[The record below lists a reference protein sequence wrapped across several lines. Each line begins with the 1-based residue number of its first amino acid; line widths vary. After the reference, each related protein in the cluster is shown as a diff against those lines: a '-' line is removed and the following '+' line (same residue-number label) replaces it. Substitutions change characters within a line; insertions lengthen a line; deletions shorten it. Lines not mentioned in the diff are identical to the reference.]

1 MQRCAGVRFSV
12 YFGEKFSGFAP
23 TRHPGNKKRLMTDQ
37 STIPNSNPTH
47 SVNALPKPSP
57 RWDGG
62 LQSRLESNESLL
74 AWLETNLDARLNFA
88 NGLVA
93 VTDRRLLACS
103 SDGDNWQEWP
113 IVTGLTLQHH
123 DHAGVGTLELV
134 NAEGRLA
141 CWRFTL
147 SENLAALR
155 IVNQFEER
163 LQTIVTGS
171 PKKKDDEEVCPKC
184 KAPLP
189 PGEDECPI
197 CNREATVAPSTWT
210 LFRLW
215 RFARPYRWQLLL
227 GFVLTLASTAATLV
241 PPYLTMPLMD
251 NVLIPFQNGQ
261 PIDWSLVSMYLGG
274 LLGAALI
281 AWVLG
286 WIRTYVLALVSERIG
301 RDLRTQT
308 YRHLMGLSLEYFG
321 GKRTGDLIARIGN
334 ETDRINIF
342 LSLDLLNFATDVLM
356 IAMTAIILFSI
367 NPWLALVTLLPLPI
381 IGWLI
386 HVVRERLRTGFEKI
400 DRVWAEVTNV
410 LADTIPGIRVVKA
423 FAQEKRESDRF
434 GAANEHNLAMNDK
447 LNKTWSLFS
456 PTVTLLTEI
465 GLLVVWIFGIWQI
478 ARGDSTVGVLTAFL
492 AYIGRFYT
500 RLDSMSRIVSAT
512 QRAASSTKRIFDILD
527 HVSSVP
533 EPVNPVHLDKVTGRI
548 ELKQAGFRYG
558 TRAVT
563 RDVDLVIQP
572 GEMIGLVGHSGSGKS
587 TLVNLICRFYDV
599 SEGQVLIDGVD
610 VRSVPV
616 AEFRRHIGLVLQEP
630 FLFFGTIAENIAYG
644 KPEAS
649 REEIIAAAR
658 AAHAHEFILRLPH
671 GYDSLVGERGQGL
684 SGGERQRISIARAL
698 LIDPRILILDEATS
712 AVDTETEKEIQK
724 ALDNLVKGRTTI
736 AIAHRLS
743 TLRKA
748 DRLVVMDRGRIVEI
762 GNHDQLMAAEGHYY
776 KLYMAQARNVDTE
789 PELAPL
795 PTLAKE
801 HA

>member
-1 MQRCAGVRFSV
+1 MTANAHNSAGTQPTPPSRWATEVEAQLTT
-12 YFGEKFSGFAP
+12 GERIQAC
-23 TRHPGNKKRLMTDQ
+23 
-37 STIPNSNPTH
+37 
-47 SVNALPKPSP
+47 
-57 RWDGG
+57 
-62 LQSRLESNESLL
+62 LEID
-74 AWLETNLDARLNFA
+74 LDARLQFA
-88 NGLVA
+88 GGLVA
-93 VTDRRLLACS
+93 VTDRRLLACAPGEQQWS
-103 SDGDNWQEWP
+103 QWP
-113 IVTGLTLQHH
+113 LRPGLKLNHV
-123 DHAGVGTLELV
+123 DHAGVGTLELLDDT
-134 NAEGRLA
+134 GRLA
-141 CWRFTL
+141 CWRYTL
-147 SENLAALR
+147 AHNLAALQV
-155 IVNQFEER
+155 IAEFELHLQSITSGQPVER
-163 LQTIVTGS
+163 
-171 PKKKDDEEVCPKC
+171 PPEDVCPKC
-184 KAPLP
+184 KAPLE
-189 PGEDECPI
+189 PGDEECPN
-197 CNREATVAPSTWT
+197 CNRETTAPPSTWT

-215 RFARPYRWQLLL
+215 RFARPYRWQLLS
-227 GFVLTLASTAATLV
+227 GFLLTLASTAAQLV

-251 NVLIPFQNGQ
+251 EVLIPFQNGK
-261 PIDWSLVSMYLGG
+261 PIDWPLVLTYLGG
-274 LLGAALI
+274 LLGAAIL
-281 AWVLG
+281 AWGLG
-286 WIRTYVLALVSERIG
+286 WIRTYILSLVSERMG

-308 YRHLMGLSLEYFG
+308 YEHLLGLSLEYFG
-321 GKRTGDLIARIGN
+321 GKRTGDLMARIGN

-356 IAMTAIILFSI
+356 IAMTSVILFSI
-367 NPWLALVTLLPLPI
+367 NPWLALVTLIPLPI
-381 IGWLI
+381 IGWMI
-386 HVVRERLRTGFEKI
+386 HFVREKLRTGFEKI

-423 FAQEKRESDRF
+423 FAQEKRESARF
-434 GAANEHNLAMNDK
+434 SAANEHNLQMNDK
-447 LNKTWSLFS
+447 LNKTWSLFT

-465 GLLVVWIFGIWQI
+465 GLLVVWVFGIWQI
-478 ARGDSTVGVLTAFL
+478 SKGNSSVGVLTAFL

-533 EPVNPVHLDKVTGRI
+533 EPANPVHLANVTGRL
-548 ELKQAGFRYG
+548 ELKKASFRYG
-558 TRAVT
+558 TRSVT

-616 AEFRRHIGLVLQEP
+616 AEFRQHIGLVLQEP
-630 FLFFGTIAENIAYG
+630 FLFFGTIADNIAYG
-644 KPEAS
+644 KPHATRQEV
-649 REEIIAAAR
+649 IAAAR

-762 GNHDQLMAAEGHYY
+762 GNHDDLMAIEGHYY

-789 PELAPL
+789 APEPVAPNL
-795 PTLAKE
+795 PKTVTV
-801 HA
+801 

>member
-1 MQRCAGVRFSV
+1 MSAKPLNS
-12 YFGEKFSGFAP
+12 A
-23 TRHPGNKKRLMTDQ
+23 
-37 STIPNSNPTH
+37 STEL
-47 SVNALPKPSP
+47 ALPGHWTAAIEP
-57 RWDGG
+57 RLTSGETT
-62 LQSRLESNESLL
+62 Q
-74 AWLETNLDARLNFA
+74 AWLEIDLDNRLKFSS
-88 NGLVA
+88 GLVL
-93 VTDRRLLACS
+93 VTNRRLLALPAGET
-103 SDGDNWQEWP
+103 DWQEWP
-113 IVTGLTLQHH
+113 LRGGLTLNHH
-123 DHAGVGTLELV
+123 DHAGVGALELID
-134 NAEGRLA
+134 EQGQLA
-141 CWRFTL
+141 TWRYTL
-147 SENLAALR
+147 AKNLAALR
-155 IVNQFEER
+155 VISEFDLNRDSIVSGQPVQRTTE
-163 LQTIVTGS
+163 
-171 PKKKDDEEVCPKC
+171 DCCPKC

-215 RFARPYRWQLLL
+215 RFARPYRWQLLT
-227 GFVLTLASTAATLV
+227 GFLLTLASTAAQLV

-251 NVLIPFQNGQ
+251 NVLIPFQNGK
-261 PIDWSLVSMYLGG
+261 PIDWPLVSMYLGG
-274 LLGAALI
+274 LFGAAML

-286 WIRTYVLALVSERIG
+286 WIRTYILSLVSERMG
-301 RDLRTQT
+301 RDLRTTT
-308 YRHLMGLSLEYFG
+308 YEHLMGLSLEYFG
-321 GKRTGDLIARIGN
+321 GKRTGDLMARIGN

-356 IAMTAIILFSI
+356 ITMTAVILFSI

-381 IGWLI
+381 IGWMI
-386 HVVRERLRTGFEKI
+386 HFVREKLRTGFEKI

-423 FAQEKRESDRF
+423 FAQEKRESERF
-434 GAANEHNLAMNDK
+434 RAANEHNLQMNDK
-447 LNKTWSLFS
+447 LNKTWSLFT
-456 PTVTLLTEI
+456 PTVTLLTEV
-465 GLLVVWIFGIWQI
+465 GLLVVWVFGIWQI
-478 ARGDSTVGVLTAFL
+478 SKGNSSVGVLTAFL

-533 EPVNPVHLDKVTGRI
+533 EPTSPVHLTGVTGQI
-548 ELKQAGFRYG
+548 ELKKAGFRYG

-563 RDVDLVIQP
+563 RDVDLIIQP

-616 AEFRRHIGLVLQEP
+616 AEFRSHIGLVLQEP
-630 FLFFGTIAENIAYG
+630 FLFFGTIADNIAYG
-644 KPEAS
+644 KPNAT
-649 REEIIAAAR
+649 RQEIIAAAR
-658 AAHAHEFILRLPH
+658 AAHAHEFILRLQH

-748 DRLVVMDRGRIVEI
+748 DRLVVMDRGKIVEV
-762 GNHDQLMAAEGHYY
+762 GNHDELMAKEGHYF

-789 PELAPL
+789 PML
-795 PTLAKE
+795 PRTTSLPKT
-801 HA
+801 HAE

>member
-1 MQRCAGVRFSV
+1 MPQTTDHFAGS
-12 YFGEKFSGFAP
+12 AP
-23 TRHPGNKKRLMTDQ
+23 
-37 STIPNSNPTH
+37 
-47 SVNALPKPSP
+47 ALPAPWADRIP
-57 RWDGG
+57 GQLAPD
-62 LQSRLESNESLL
+62 ETIE
-74 AWLETNLDARLNFA
+74 AWLETDLDPRLQFTP
-88 NGLVA
+88 GLLI
-93 VTDRRLLACS
+93 VTNQRLLAWRTL
-103 SDGDNWQEWP
+103 DGPAQSWQLAA
-113 IVTGLTLQHH
+113 GQKLQHH
-123 DHAGVGTLELV
+123 DHAGVGQLELV
-134 NAEGRLA
+134 DSAGRLA
-141 CWRFTL
+141 FWRYTL
-147 SENLAALR
+147 SRNLAALR
-155 IVNQFEER
+155 LINEFD
-163 LQTIVTGS
+163 LQRDSRVSGQLVLRST
-171 PKKKDDEEVCPKC
+171 DDICPKC
-184 KAPLP
+184 RTTLP
-189 PGEDECPI
+189 PDEDECPA
-197 CNREATVAPSTWT
+197 CNRETAAAPSTWT

-215 RFARPYRWQLLL
+215 RFARPYRWQLLS
-227 GFVLTLASTAATLV
+227 GFLLTLASTAATLV

-251 NVLIPFQNGQ
+251 EILIPFQNGQ
-261 PIDWSLVSMYLGG
+261 AIDWSLVGFYLGG
-274 LLGAALI
+274 LLAAALL
-281 AWVLG
+281 AWFLG
-286 WIRTYVLALVSERIG
+286 WARTFILAKVSERMG

-308 YRHLMGLSLEYFG
+308 YDHLLGLSLEYFG
-321 GKRTGDLIARIGN
+321 GKRTGDLMARIGN

-356 IAMTAIILFSI
+356 ITMTAVILFSI

-381 IGWLI
+381 IAWLI
-386 HVVRERLRTGFEKI
+386 HIVREKLRTGFEKI

-423 FAQEKRESDRF
+423 FAQEKREGERF
-434 GAANEHNLAMNDK
+434 RAANEHNLAMNDK
-447 LNKTWSLFS
+447 LNKTWSLFT
-456 PTVTLLTEI
+456 PTITLLTEI

-478 ARGDSTVGVLTAFL
+478 SAGESTVGVLTAFL

-533 EPVNPVHLDKVTGRI
+533 EPSNPVHLAQVTGQL
-548 ELKQAGFRYG
+548 ELKKASFRYG

-630 FLFFGTIAENIAYG
+630 FLFFGTIADNIAYG
-644 KPEAS
+644 KPEAT
-649 REEIIAAAR
+649 RAEIIAAAR

-724 ALDNLVKGRTTI
+724 ALDNLVQGRTTI

-762 GNHDQLMAAEGHYY
+762 GNHDQLMAQEGHYH

-789 PELAPL
+789 PAEPAGANQPK
-795 PTLAKE
+795 TQTV
-801 HA
+801 

>member
-1 MQRCAGVRFSV
+1 MNPDAQKPAGN
-12 YFGEKFSGFAP
+12 EP
-23 TRHPGNKKRLMTDQ
+23 
-37 STIPNSNPTH
+37 
-47 SVNALPKPSP
+47 ALPAAFAGDLSARMQP
-57 RWDGG
+57 G
-62 LQSRLESNESLL
+62 ESLQ
-74 AWLETNLDARLNFA
+74 AWLELDLDDRLQFA
-88 NGLVA
+88 SGLVA
-93 VTDRRLLACS
+93 LTNLRLLARAPA
-103 SDGDNWQEWP
+103 SDTWQEWP
-113 IVTGLTLQHH
+113 LAAKLEIRHH
-123 DHAGVGTLELV
+123 DQAGVGTLELV
-134 NAEGRLA
+134 DAQGRLA
-141 CWRFTL
+141 AWRYTL
-147 SENLAALR
+147 ANNLAALR
-155 IVNQFEER
+155 VITEFGLHRDSV
-163 LQTIVTGS
+163 VTGKAVLRS
-171 PKKKDDEEVCPKC
+171 TEDLCPKC
-184 KAPLP
+184 KAPIP

-197 CNREATVAPSTWT
+197 CNRESTVAPSTWT

-215 RFARPYRWQLLL
+215 RFARPYRWQLLS
-227 GFVLTLASTAATLV
+227 GFLLTLAATAAQLV

-251 NVLIPFQNGQ
+251 NVLIPFQNGK
-261 PIDWSLVSMYLGG
+261 PIDWQLVTLYLGG
-274 LLGAALI
+274 LLGAALL

-286 WIRTYVLALVSERIG
+286 WLRTYILALVSERIG
-301 RDLRTQT
+301 RDLRTTT
-308 YRHLMGLSLEYFG
+308 YKHLLGLSLEYFG
-321 GKRTGDLIARIGN
+321 GKRTGDLMARIGS
-334 ETDRINIF
+334 ETDRINVF

-356 IAMTAIILFSI
+356 IVMTAVILFSI
-367 NPWLALVTLLPLPI
+367 NPWLALVTLLPLPV
-381 IGWLI
+381 IGWMI
-386 HVVRERLRTGFEKI
+386 HYVREKLRTGFEKI

-423 FAQEKRESDRF
+423 FAQEKRESERF
-434 GAANEHNLAMNDK
+434 HAANEHNLAMNDK

-465 GLLVVWIFGIWQI
+465 GLLVVWAFGIWQI
-478 ARGDSTVGVLTAFL
+478 SKGDITVGVLTAFL

-533 EPVNPVHLDKVTGRI
+533 EPSNPVHLEKVSGQI
-548 ELKQAGFRYG
+548 ELKKASFRYG

-563 RDVDLVIQP
+563 KDVDLVIQP

-599 SEGQVLIDGVD
+599 TEGQVLIDGVD

-616 AEFRRHIGLVLQEP
+616 AEFRQHIGLVLQEP
-630 FLFFGTIAENIAYG
+630 FLFFGTIADNIAYG
-644 KPEAS
+644 KPDAT

-748 DRLVVMDRGRIVEI
+748 DRLVVMDRGMIVEI
-762 GNHDQLMAAEGHYY
+762 GNHDQLMAIEGHYY
-776 KLYMAQARNVDTE
+776 KLYMAQARNVDAE
-789 PELAPL
+789 DQLPRAPELPKAHV
-795 PTLAKE
+795 A
-801 HA
+801 

>member
-1 MQRCAGVRFSV
+1 MSAHLQNGAGS
-12 YFGEKFSGFAP
+12 EP
-23 TRHPGNKKRLMTDQ
+23 
-37 STIPNSNPTH
+37 
-47 SVNALPKPSP
+47 ALPDPWAE
-57 RWDGG
+57 R
-62 LQSRLESNESLL
+62 LQSQLTANEKLQ
-74 AWLETNLDARLNFA
+74 AWLVLDLDARLHFA
-88 NGLVA
+88 NGLIA
-93 VTDRRLLACS
+93 VTDQRLLAQAPGES
-103 SDGDNWQEWP
+103 NWTAWSLSARQQ
-113 IVTGLTLQHH
+113 LQHH
-123 DHAGVGTLELV
+123 DHAGVGTLELTDD
-134 NAEGRLA
+134 NGRIATWRYTLA
-141 CWRFTL
+141 H
-147 SENLAALR
+147 NLAALR
-155 IVNQFEER
+155 VIAEFDLHRDALASGQPVAR
-163 LQTIVTGS
+163 
-171 PKKKDDEEVCPKC
+171 PDDDTCPKC
-184 KAPLP
+184 KATIPA
-189 PGEDECPI
+189 GEEDCPI
-197 CNREATVAPSTWT
+197 CNRESTVAPSTWT

-215 RFARPYRWQLLL
+215 RFARPYKWQLFW
-227 GFVLTLASTAATLV
+227 GFALTLASTAATLV

-261 PIDWSLVSMYLGG
+261 PIDWSLVSLYLGG
-274 LLGAALI
+274 LLGAAGL

-286 WIRTYVLALVSERIG
+286 WIRTYILSLVSERIG

-308 YRHLMGLSLEYFG
+308 YEHLLGLSLEYFG
-321 GKRTGDLIARIGN
+321 GKRTGDLMARIGN

-356 IAMTAIILFSI
+356 IAMTAVILFSI

-386 HVVRERLRTGFEKI
+386 HFVREKLRTGFEKI

-423 FAQEKRESDRF
+423 FAQEKREADRF
-434 GAANEHNLAMNDK
+434 RMANEHNLAMNDK
-447 LNKTWSLFS
+447 LNKTWSLFT

-478 ARGDSTVGVLTAFL
+478 SKGSSSVGVLTAFL

-533 EPVNPVHLDKVTGRI
+533 EPSNPVHLSKVTGQI
-548 ELKQAGFRYG
+548 ELKKASFRYG

-563 RDVDLVIQP
+563 KDVDLVIQP

-599 SEGQVLIDGVD
+599 TEGAVFIDGVD

-616 AEFRRHIGLVLQEP
+616 SEFRSHIGLVLQEP
-630 FLFFGTIAENIAYG
+630 FLFFGTIADNIAYG
-644 KPEAS
+644 KPDAT
-649 REEIIAAAR
+649 RAEIIAAAR

-748 DRLVVMDRGRIVEI
+748 DRLVVMDRGKIVEL
-762 GNHDQLMAAEGHYY
+762 GNHDQLMATEGHYY

-789 PELAPL
+789 APEPLAPNL
-795 PTLAKE
+795 PKTVTA
-801 HA
+801 

>member
-1 MQRCAGVRFSV
+1 MPHTTAQVAGS
-12 YFGEKFSGFAP
+12 AP
-23 TRHPGNKKRLMTDQ
+23 TLPTRWAALTPSQLWANE
-37 STIPNSNPTH
+37 TI
-47 SVNALPKPSP
+47 
-57 RWDGG
+57 
-62 LQSRLESNESLL
+62 E
-74 AWLETNLDARLNFA
+74 AWLETDLDGRLHFA
-88 NGLVA
+88 PGLLLL
-93 VTDRRLLACS
+93 TNQRLLAWS
-103 SDGDNWQEWP
+103 SPEGAAQSWP
-113 IVTGLTLQHH
+113 LAAGQQLQHH
-123 DHAGVGTLELV
+123 DHAGVGQLALIDPQ
-134 NAEGRLA
+134 GRLA
-141 CWRFTL
+141 LWRYTL
-147 SENLAALR
+147 SRNLHALHL
-155 IVNQFEER
+155 ISEFD
-163 LQTIVTGS
+163 LQRDSRVSGQTVTRS
-171 PKKKDDEEVCPKC
+171 TDDLCPKC
-184 KAPLP
+184 RTPLP
-189 PGEDECPI
+189 PDEDDCPI
-197 CNREATVAPSTWT
+197 CHRETSVAPSTWT

-215 RFARPYRWQLLL
+215 RFARPYRWQLLA
-227 GFVLTLASTAATLV
+227 GFILTLASTAATLV

-251 NVLIPFQNGQ
+251 EVLIPFQNGQ

-274 LLGAALI
+274 LLGAALL
-281 AWVLG
+281 AWFLG
-286 WIRTYVLALVSERIG
+286 WARTYILAKVSERMG

-308 YRHLMGLSLEYFG
+308 YDHLLGLSLEYFG
-321 GKRTGDLIARIGN
+321 GKRTGDLMARIGN

-356 IAMTAIILFSI
+356 IAMTAVILFSI

-381 IGWLI
+381 IGWMI
-386 HVVRERLRTGFEKI
+386 HFVREKLRTGFEKI

-423 FAQEKRESDRF
+423 FAQEKREGDRF
-434 GAANEHNLAMNDK
+434 RAANEHNLQMNDK
-447 LNKTWSLFS
+447 LNKTWSLFT
-456 PTVTLLTEI
+456 PTITLLTEI

-478 ARGDSTVGVLTAFL
+478 SEGESTVGVLTAFL

-533 EPVNPVHLDKVTGRI
+533 EPTQPVHLSDVTGQL
-548 ELKQAGFRYG
+548 ELKKASFRYG
-558 TRAVT
+558 TRSVT
-563 RDVDLVIQP
+563 RDVDLLIQP

-644 KPEAS
+644 KPNAT
-649 REEIIAAAR
+649 RQEIIAAAR

-748 DRLVVMDRGRIVEI
+748 DRLVVMDRGRIVEV
-762 GNHDQLMAAEGHYY
+762 GNHDQLMATEGHYY

-789 PELAPL
+789 PAEPAGPNQ
-795 PTLAKE
+795 PKTLTV
-801 HA
+801 

>member
-1 MQRCAGVRFSV
+1 MIPNAQTPAGNEPVLPSSWAV
-12 YFGEKFSGFAP
+12 EVEAKLASGEKAQAWIEIDLD
-23 TRHPGNKKRLMTDQ
+23 NRLQFT
-37 STIPNSNPTH
+37 S
-47 SVNALPKPSP
+47 
-57 RWDGG
+57 
-62 LQSRLESNESLL
+62 
-74 AWLETNLDARLNFA
+74 
-88 NGLVA
+88 GLVL
-93 VTDRRLLACS
+93 VTDRRLLAFAP
-103 SDGDNWQEWP
+103 GDHRCQEWP
-113 IVTGLTLQHH
+113 LRGGLKLNHH
-123 DHAGVGTLELV
+123 DNAGVGALELID
-134 NAEGRLA
+134 EKGLLA
-141 CWRFTL
+141 TWRYTL
-147 SENLAALR
+147 AKNLSALR
-155 IVNQFEER
+155 VINEFDLHRDSIVSGQPVQRSTE
-163 LQTIVTGS
+163 
-171 PKKKDDEEVCPKC
+171 DCCPQC
-184 KAPLP
+184 KVPLP
-189 PGEDECPI
+189 PGEDECPV

-215 RFARPYRWQLLL
+215 RFARPYRWQLFW
-227 GFVLTLASTAATLV
+227 GFSLTLASTAAQLV

-251 NVLIPFQNGQ
+251 EVLIPFQNGK
-261 PIDWSLVSMYLGG
+261 PIDWPLVGMYLGG
-274 LLGAALI
+274 LAGAAVL
-281 AWVLG
+281 AWGLG
-286 WIRTYVLALVSERIG
+286 WIRTYILSLVSERMG

-308 YRHLMGLSLEYFG
+308 YEHLLGLSLEYFG
-321 GKRTGDLIARIGN
+321 GKRTGDLMARIGS

-356 IAMTAIILFSI
+356 IVMTAVILLSI
-367 NPWLALVTLLPLPI
+367 NPWLALVTLIPLPI

-386 HVVRERLRTGFEKI
+386 HVVREKLRTGFEKI

-423 FAQEKRESDRF
+423 FAQEKREGERF
-434 GAANEHNLAMNDK
+434 RAANEHNLTMNDK
-447 LNKTWSLFS
+447 INKTWSLFT

-465 GLLVVWIFGIWQI
+465 GLLVVWVFGIWQI
-478 ARGDSTVGVLTAFL
+478 SKGNSSVGVLTAFL
-492 AYIGRFYT
+492 AYIGRFYA

-533 EPVNPVHLDKVTGRI
+533 EPTNPVHLSQVTGLL
-548 ELKQAGFRYG
+548 ELKKASFRYG
-558 TRAVT
+558 TRSVT
-563 RDVDLVIQP
+563 RDVDLIIQP

-616 AEFRRHIGLVLQEP
+616 AEFRQHIGLVLQEP
-630 FLFFGTIAENIAYG
+630 FLFFGTIADNIAYG
-644 KPEAS
+644 KPNATRQEV
-649 REEIIAAAR
+649 IAAAR

-762 GNHDQLMAAEGHYY
+762 GNHDELMALEGHYF

-789 PELAPL
+789 PELPRAPQL
-795 PTLAKE
+795 PKTVTV
-801 HA
+801 

>member
-1 MQRCAGVRFSV
+1 MMSA
-12 YFGEKFSGFAP
+12 KP
-23 TRHPGNKKRLMTDQ
+23 L
-37 STIPNSNPTH
+37 NSASNEL
-47 SVNALPKPSP
+47 ALPGHWAAAIEP
-57 RWDGG
+57 RLTPGETT
-62 LQSRLESNESLL
+62 Q
-74 AWLETNLDARLNFA
+74 AWLEIDLDNRLKFSS
-88 NGLVA
+88 GLVL
-93 VTDRRLLACS
+93 VTNRRLLAQPA
-103 SDGDNWQEWP
+103 GETEWQEWP
-113 IVTGLTLQHH
+113 LRGGLTLNHH
-123 DHAGVGTLELV
+123 DHAGVGALELID
-134 NAEGRLA
+134 EQGQLA
-141 CWRFTL
+141 TWRYTL
-147 SENLAALR
+147 AKNLAALR
-155 IVNQFEER
+155 VISEFDLNRDSIVSGQPVQRASE
-163 LQTIVTGS
+163 
-171 PKKKDDEEVCPKC
+171 DCCPKC

-197 CNREATVAPSTWT
+197 CNRESTVAPSTWT

-215 RFARPYRWQLLL
+215 RFARPYRWQLLT
-227 GFVLTLASTAATLV
+227 GFLLTLASTAAQLV

-251 NVLIPFQNGQ
+251 NVLIPFQNGK
-261 PIDWSLVSMYLGG
+261 PIDWPLVSMYLGG
-274 LLGAALI
+274 LFGAAML

-286 WIRTYVLALVSERIG
+286 WIRTYILSLVSERMG
-301 RDLRTQT
+301 RDLRTTT
-308 YRHLMGLSLEYFG
+308 YDHLLGLSLEYFG
-321 GKRTGDLIARIGN
+321 GKRTGDLMARIGN

-356 IAMTAIILFSI
+356 ITMTAVILFSI

-386 HVVRERLRTGFEKI
+386 HFVREKLRTGFEKI

-423 FAQEKRESDRF
+423 FAQEKREGERF
-434 GAANEHNLAMNDK
+434 RAANEHNLQMNDK
-447 LNKTWSLFS
+447 LNKTWSLFT

-465 GLLVVWIFGIWQI
+465 GLLVVWVFGIWQI
-478 ARGDSTVGVLTAFL
+478 SKGNSSVGVLTAFL

-533 EPVNPVHLDKVTGRI
+533 EPTNPVHLSKVTGQL
-548 ELKQAGFRYG
+548 ELKKASFRYG
-558 TRAVT
+558 TRSVT

-616 AEFRRHIGLVLQEP
+616 AEFRQHIGLVLQEP
-630 FLFFGTIAENIAYG
+630 FLFFGTIADNIAYG
-644 KPEAS
+644 KPNAT
-649 REEIIAAAR
+649 RQEIIAAAR

-748 DRLVVMDRGRIVEI
+748 DRLVVMDRGKIVEI
-762 GNHDQLMAAEGHYY
+762 GNHDQLMAVEGHYY
-776 KLYMAQARNVDTE
+776 KLYQAQARNVDTE
-789 PELAPL
+789 PAL
-795 PTLAKE
+795 PRSPNLPKT
-801 HA
+801 HAD

>member
-1 MQRCAGVRFSV
+1 MTLNSQILAGNEPTLPGQWATELEAKLAA
-12 YFGEKFSGFAP
+12 GEKP
-23 TRHPGNKKRLMTDQ
+23 Q
-37 STIPNSNPTH
+37 
-47 SVNALPKPSP
+47 
-57 RWDGG
+57 
-62 LQSRLESNESLL
+62 
-74 AWLETNLDARLNFA
+74 AWLEIDLDNRLQFA
-88 NGLVA
+88 SGLVI
-93 VTDRRLLACS
+93 VTDRRLLAYAP
-103 SDGDNWQEWP
+103 GDTSWQEWP
-113 IVTGLTLQHH
+113 LRGGLTLNHN
-123 DHAGVGTLELV
+123 DHAGVGALELV
-134 NAEGRLA
+134 DEKGLLA
-141 CWRFTL
+141 TWRYTL
-147 SENLAALR
+147 AKNLAALR
-155 IVNQFEER
+155 VINEFDLNR
-163 LQTIVTGS
+163 DSIVTGQ
-171 PKKKDDEEVCPKC
+171 PVERVIEDCCPTC

-215 RFARPYRWQLLL
+215 RFARPYRWQLFW
-227 GFVLTLASTAATLV
+227 GFALTLASTAAQLV

-251 NVLIPFQNGQ
+251 NVLIPFQNGK
-261 PIDWSLVSMYLGG
+261 PIDWPLVGMYLGG
-274 LLGAALI
+274 LFGAALL
-281 AWVLG
+281 AWGLG
-286 WIRTYVLALVSERIG
+286 WIRTYILSLVSERMG

-308 YRHLMGLSLEYFG
+308 YDHLLGLSLEYFG
-321 GKRTGDLIARIGN
+321 GKRTGDLMARIGN

-356 IAMTAIILFSI
+356 ITMTAVILFSI

-381 IGWLI
+381 IGWMI
-386 HVVRERLRTGFEKI
+386 HFVREKLRTGFEKI

-423 FAQEKRESDRF
+423 FAQEKREGERF
-434 GAANEHNLAMNDK
+434 RAANEHNLQMNDK
-447 LNKTWSLFS
+447 LNKTWSLFT
-456 PTVTLLTEI
+456 PTVTLLTEV
-465 GLLVVWIFGIWQI
+465 GLLVVWVFGIWQI
-478 ARGDSTVGVLTAFL
+478 SKGNSSVGVLTAFL

-533 EPVNPVHLDKVTGRI
+533 EPTNPVHLSKVTGQL
-548 ELKQAGFRYG
+548 ELKKASFRYG
-558 TRAVT
+558 TRSVT
-563 RDVDLVIQP
+563 RDVDLIIQP

-616 AEFRRHIGLVLQEP
+616 AEFRQHIGLVLQEP
-630 FLFFGTIAENIAYG
+630 FLFFGTIADNIAYG
-644 KPEAS
+644 KPKAT
-649 REEIIAAAR
+649 RQEIIAAAR

-748 DRLVVMDRGRIVEI
+748 DRLVVMDRGRIVEV
-762 GNHDQLMAAEGHYY
+762 GNHDQLMAVEGHYF

-789 PELAPL
+789 PML
-795 PTLAKE
+795 PRTASQPKT
-801 HA
+801 HAE

>member
-1 MQRCAGVRFSV
+1 MPSTPISSASPEPSLPARWAPEIAAKLIAG
-12 YFGEKFSGFAP
+12 E
-23 TRHPGNKKRLMTDQ
+23 Q
-37 STIPNSNPTH
+37 I
-47 SVNALPKPSP
+47 
-57 RWDGG
+57 
-62 LQSRLESNESLL
+62 Q
-74 AWLETNLDARLNFA
+74 AWLELDLDHRLHYA
-88 NGLVA
+88 AGLVL
-93 VTDRRLLACS
+93 VTSHRLLALAP
-103 SDGDNWQEWP
+103 GEIVWQEWP
-113 IVTGLTLQHH
+113 LRAGLRLDHH
-123 DHAGVGTLELV
+123 DQAGVGALELV
-134 NAEGRLA
+134 DEAGRLA
-141 CWRFTL
+141 SWRYTL
-147 SENLAALR
+147 ARNLAALR
-155 IVNQFEER
+155 LIAEFDLNRDSVASGQPVLRSTED
-163 LQTIVTGS
+163 S
-171 PKKKDDEEVCPKC
+171 CPIC

-197 CNREATVAPSTWT
+197 CNRESTVAPSTWT

-215 RFARPYRWQLLL
+215 RFARPYRWQLFL
-227 GFVLTLASTAATLV
+227 GFALTLASTAATLV

-251 NVLIPFQNGQ
+251 EVLIPFQNGK
-261 PIDWSLVSMYLGG
+261 PIDWSLVTMYLGG
-274 LLGAALI
+274 LLGAALL
-281 AWVLG
+281 AWALG
-286 WIRTYVLALVSERIG
+286 WIRTYILSLVSERMG

-308 YRHLMGLSLEYFG
+308 YDHLLGLSLEYFG
-321 GKRTGDLIARIGN
+321 GKRTGDLMARIGN

-356 IAMTAIILFSI
+356 ITMTAVILFTI

-386 HVVRERLRTGFEKI
+386 HFVREKLRTGFEKI

-423 FAQEKRESDRF
+423 FAQEKREGERF
-434 GAANEHNLAMNDK
+434 RAANEHNLQMNDK
-447 LNKTWSLFS
+447 LNKTWSLFT
-456 PTVTLLTEI
+456 PTVTLLTEV

-478 ARGDSTVGVLTAFL
+478 SKGDSTVGVLTAFL

-533 EPVNPVHLDKVTGRI
+533 EPANPVHLSGVTGRL
-548 ELKQAGFRYG
+548 ELKQASFRYG
-558 TRAVT
+558 TRSVT
-563 RDVDLVIQP
+563 KDVDLVIQP

-630 FLFFGTIAENIAYG
+630 FLFFGTIADNIAYG
-644 KPEAS
+644 KPDAT
-649 REEIIAAAR
+649 RAEIIAAAR

-748 DRLVVMDRGRIVEI
+748 DRLVVMDRGHIVEI
-762 GNHDQLMAAEGHYY
+762 GNHDQLMAIEGHYF

-789 PELAPL
+789 PELPRAPDL
-795 PTLAKE
+795 PKTVTV
-801 HA
+801 

>member
-1 MQRCAGVRFSV
+1 MTSNTQHHAGLDPAVP
-12 YFGEKFSGFAP
+12 A
-23 TRHPGNKKRLMTDQ
+23 
-37 STIPNSNPTH
+37 
-47 SVNALPKPSP
+47 
-57 RWDGG
+57 RWAADVE
-62 LQSRLESNESLL
+62 SRLAAGE
-74 AWLETNLDARLNFA
+74 AVQACLETDLDRDLKFA
-88 NGLVA
+88 DGLLL
-93 VTDRRLLACS
+93 VTNRRLLACAAGQT
-103 SDGDNWQEWP
+103 DWQEWP
-113 IVTGLTLQHH
+113 LDAGLQLVHH
-123 DHAGVGTLELV
+123 DHAGVGTLTLLD
-134 NAEGRLA
+134 AKGRLA
-141 CWRFTL
+141 TWRYTL
-147 SENLAALR
+147 ARNLAALHV
-155 IVNQFEER
+155 IAEFELHRDSMLSGQPVVRPGEA
-163 LQTIVTGS
+163 L
-171 PKKKDDEEVCPKC
+171 CPKC
-184 KAPLP
+184 KTPLP

-197 CNREATVAPSTWT
+197 CNRESTVAPSTWT

-215 RFARPYRWQLLL
+215 RFARPYRWQLFL
-227 GFVLTLASTAATLV
+227 GFALTLASTAATLV

-261 PIDWSLVSMYLGG
+261 PIDWGLVAMYLGG
-274 LLGAALI
+274 LLGAAML

-286 WIRTYVLALVSERIG
+286 WIRTYILSLVSERIG

-308 YRHLMGLSLEYFG
+308 YEHLMGLSLEYFG
-321 GKRTGDLIARIGN
+321 GKRTGDLMARIGN

-356 IAMTAIILFSI
+356 ITMTAVILFSI

-386 HVVRERLRTGFEKI
+386 HFVREKLRTGFEKI

-423 FAQEKRESDRF
+423 FAQEKREADRF
-434 GAANEHNLAMNDK
+434 RAANEHNLAMNDK
-447 LNKTWSLFS
+447 LNKTWSLFT
-456 PTVTLLTEI
+456 PTVTLLTEV

-478 ARGDSTVGVLTAFL
+478 SKGDSTVGVLTAFL

-533 EPVNPVHLDKVTGRI
+533 EPANPVHLSGVTGRI
-548 ELKQAGFRYG
+548 ELKNAGFRYG

-599 SEGQVLIDGVD
+599 TEGQVLIDGVD

-616 AEFRRHIGLVLQEP
+616 AEFRQHIGLVLQEP
-630 FLFFGTIAENIAYG
+630 FLFFGTIADNIAYG
-644 KPEAS
+644 KPNAT
-649 REEIIAAAR
+649 RAEIIAAAR

-762 GNHDQLMAAEGHYY
+762 GNHDQLMAAEGHYH

-789 PELAPL
+789 DALPRAPELPKA
-795 PTLAKE
+795 
-801 HA
+801 HAE